1 MSKQSEE
8 ARVIAAENSND
19 ILVAFNKI
27 PYSLINAETEGASK
41 DTLDELTRICGCYRI
56 YKKGADFISEGSNGD
71 YLPAQLH
78 YKLSANLVNKEARF
92 LFAEP
97 PTIKI
102 EPKGDNEELTDDTKE
117 NITTLNDLVK
127 TVLDAN
133 NFEDILLKAAKD
145 CFIGKRVVGLV
156 NFNEED
162 GVTITFLPSTQ
173 FVYDTKI
180 GNPNVLTKLVCFI
193 IVRDSITLSDKRIF
207 KKKYVVEDNV
217 VYLEEM
223 MYDGGGKLLEEIT
236 TRQPIELKRIPACV
250 FINDGLSGET
260 LGESE
265 IELLRDYE
273 SWFSKLN
280 NADIDAERKS
290 MNPIRYTI
298 DMDSNSTKNLSS
310 SAGSYWD
317 LQTDQNLET
326 KTPSVGS
333 LESSMSY
340 STSLGSTLDR
350 IKASGYEQV
359 DVPNIN
365 LETMSGTITSG
376 KALKAIYWPLI
387 VRCREK
393 MKMWKPN
400 LRTMIDI
407 IIEGAM
413 AYPNTITKYIED
425 TIVPVNY
432 EIDITQNVPLQEDEV
447 EEKNMDLAEVTANVM
462 SKKSY
467 MKKWRDLTDKEVD
480 EELEQIALERQ
491 IIEDAAFQIDDSGL
505 PYPDNSQQTTTIE
518 EGTSDE
524 GTGTEDNLDEY
535 NKSGEDEG
543 VIEDEGEE
551 Q

>member
-1 MSKQSEE
+1 MIKQSEE
-8 ARVIAAENSND
+8 ARIIAVENSND
-19 ILVAFNKI
+19 ILVAYNKI
-27 PYSLINAETEGASK
+27 PYSLINAEIEGASK
-41 DTLDELTRICGCYRI
+41 DTLDELTRICGYYRI

-102 EPKGDNEELTDDTKE
+102 EPKGNNEELTDDTKE

-193 IVRDSITLSDKRIF
+193 IVRDSITLSEKRIF

-236 TRQPIELKRIPACV
+236 IKQPIELKRIPACV

-265 IELLRDYE
+265 IELLKDYE

-290 MNPIRYTI
+290 MNPVRYTI

-376 KALKAIYWPLI
+376 KALKAVYWPLI
-387 VRCREK
+387 VRCKEK

-413 AYPNTITKYIED
+413 AYPNTIAKYVED

-447 EEKNMDLAEVTANVM
+447 EEKNMDLAEVTTNVM

-491 IIEDAAFQIDDSGL
+491 IIEDAAFPMDDSGL
-505 PYPDNSQQTTTIE
+505 PYPDNSQQTTVTE
-518 EGTSDE
+518 EDSSGE
-524 GTGTEDNLDEY
+524 GEVTEDNLDDEAVVD
-535 NKSGEDEG
+535 DEG
-543 VIEDEGEE
+543 KEQVEE

>member
-1 MSKQSEE
+1 M
-8 ARVIAAENSND
+8 
-19 ILVAFNKI
+19 
-27 PYSLINAETEGASK
+27 
-41 DTLDELTRICGCYRI
+41 
-56 YKKGADFISEGSNGD
+56 
-71 YLPAQLH
+71 
-78 YKLSANLVNKEARF
+78 VNKEARF

-102 EPKGDNEELTDDTKE
+102 EPKGDNQEVTEDTKE
-117 NITTLNDLVK
+117 SITALNDLVK

-180 GNPNVLTKLVCFI
+180 GNTNVLTKLVCFI
-193 IVRDSITLSDKRIF
+193 IVRDSITLSEKRIF

-236 TRQPIELKRIPACV
+236 IKQPIELKRIPACV

-265 IELLRDYE
+265 IEILKEYE
-273 SWFSKLN
+273 TWFSKLN

-290 MNPIRYTI
+290 MNPVRYTI

-317 LQTDQNLET
+317 LQSDQNLET
-326 KTPSVGS
+326 KSPSVGS

-413 AYPNTITKYIED
+413 AYPNTIARYVED
-425 TIVPVNY
+425 VIVPVNY

-467 MKKWRDLTDKEVD
+467 MKKWRELTDKEVD

-491 IIEDAAFQIDDSGL
+491 IIEDAAFQMNDSGL
-505 PYPDNSQQTTTIE
+505 PYPDNSQQDVQTE
-518 EGTSDE
+518 EDTS
-524 GTGTEDNLDEY
+524 GKSTGSEQDLDEDNQT
-535 NKSGEDEG
+535 EDEG